1 LGGCTVDLATRNLN
15 IPTYS
20 EYHSVFAKTYFY
32 FIVALSCWP
41 CTFDEFYWR
50 SPIAMRSVPAP
61 KSGLRTSADGRP
73 TPGSPARPGLR
84 LPTCCP
90 PPSAPRRRRAPL
102 ARGCVCPPVAPRRRP
117 RAGAAL
123 SSPAAAAARLLPA
136 AVGAAPAPR
145 SPRPRLRLPA
155 CCPPPSPPRWR
166 RAPFACEF
174 CGAEGRGL
182 ATLPTRRGV
191 WGRGRRAL
199 AGTGWCW
206 TLRRARRWADGGAA
220 AQSGDAARLR
230 VVRRWLLAAGGGRLC
245 APRKA

>member
-1 LGGCTVDLATRNLN
+1 LALTDRNAFSSG
-15 IPTYS
+15 S
-20 EYHSVFAKTYFY
+20 EVGAAHKCGRA
-32 FIVALSCWP
+32 AHAGQP
-41 CTFDEFYWR
+41 R
-50 SPIAMRSVPAP
+50 SP
-61 KSGLRTSADGRP
+61 
-73 TPGSPARPGLR
+73 
-84 LPTCCP
+84 
-90 PPSAPRRRRAPL
+90 
-102 ARGCVCPPVAPRRRP
+102 
-117 RAGAAL
+117 GAA
-123 SSPAAAAARLLPA
+123 SAHLLPA

-206 TLRRARRWADGGAA
+206 TLRRARRWA
-220 AQSGDAARLR
+220 
-230 VVRRWLLAAGGGRLC
+230 
-245 APRKA
+245 